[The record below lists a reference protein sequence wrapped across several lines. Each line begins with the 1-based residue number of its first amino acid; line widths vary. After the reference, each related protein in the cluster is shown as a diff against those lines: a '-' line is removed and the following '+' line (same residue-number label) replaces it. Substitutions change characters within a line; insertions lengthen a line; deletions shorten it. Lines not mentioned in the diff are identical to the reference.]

1 MEATIL
7 TTVTMAILIMDITD
21 THTMDI
27 ILMVD
32 TMTIITTED
41 TMTAII
47 V

>member
-27 ILMVD
+27 ILMVG

-47 V
+47 A